1 VNAEIGQFALILA
14 LMIAVAQAVIPQA
27 GAWRRDRTLMAFA
40 DHAAVA
46 QLLFVGLA
54 FGLLVHAFAVSDFSI
69 LVVASNSSA
78 AMPAGFRMSA
88 TWGNHEGSLL
98 LWILILSL
106 FGAAVAVLG
115 RTLPARLRA
124 RTLAVQGL
132 IAAAFLALTIFTSN
146 PFARLHPAPAEGT
159 ELNPLLQDIGLI
171 VHPPFLYLGYVGF
184 SIVFSFAVAALIEGR
199 VDAAWA
205 RMVRPWVLLAWIF
218 LTIGITLGSYWAYY
232 ELGWGGWWFWDPV
245 ENASFMPWLA
255 GTALLHSAIV
265 VERRQTLIAWTIL
278 LAILTFSLSLV
289 GTFLV
294 RSGVITSVHAFA
306 SDPARGIGVLL
317 ILGAFTGGALL
328 LFALRAAGFDRSA
341 TFRPVSREGGLIL
354 NNILL
359 VTATATVF
367 LGTFYPL
374 AVEMLGPDRI
384 SVGPPYYNRSF
395 VPLMIPLLL
404 AVSIGPVLRWKRDSL
419 RAALGRLRWVAAGCV
434 LLALALVL
442 ALGSGALGTALG
454 LGLAAWLV
462 FGALA
467 IWAVRAQPFVLP
479 WRRTAGLTRSM
490 PAGTWGMICAHAGLG
505 LLVAGITA
513 VTAWEDEAIVSLSVG
528 QSAEAGGYAFT
539 LTAVDVLRRDNYESE
554 VATFA
559 VARDGV
565 PVTTMTAERRF
576 FPQTERVTTEAA
588 IAPRVLGNLYVS
600 VGGPSGAGAWAVRI
614 YSHPLVLLI
623 WFGPALMAFGGLLS
637 LADRR
642 FRIGLLAARPGLR
655 AARA

>member
-1 VNAEIGQFALILA
+1 MTAEVGQFALVLA
-14 LMIAVAQAVIPQA
+14 LMIALAQATIPQV

-46 QLLFVGLA
+46 QLLFTGLA
-54 FGLLVHAFAVSDFSI
+54 FALLVRAFAVSDFSI

-115 RTLPARLRA
+115 RTLPPALRA

-132 IAAAFLALTIFTSN
+132 IAAAFLTLSILTSN
-146 PFARLHPAPAEGT
+146 PFARLHPAPAEGA

-205 RMVRPWVLLAWIF
+205 RMVRPWVLAAWVF

-265 VERRQTLIAWTIL
+265 VERRQTLIVWTIL

-317 ILGAFTGGALL
+317 ILGGFTGGALL
-328 LFALRAAGFDRSA
+328 LFALRAGGFDRSA

-374 AVEMLGPDRI
+374 AIEMLGPDRI
-384 SVGPPYYNRSF
+384 SVGPPFYNRSF
-395 VPLMIPLLL
+395 VPLMVPLLL
-404 AVSIGPVLRWKRDSL
+404 AVSVGPMLRWKRDSL
-419 RAALGRLRWVAAGCV
+419 VAALMRLRWAIAGSVMVV
-434 LLALALVL
+434 LVLVL
-442 ALGSGALGTALG
+442 ALGPGAAGTALG

-462 FGALA
+462 GGAIA
-467 IWAVRAQPFVLP
+467 VWAARAQPFVQP
-479 WRRTAGLTRSM
+479 WRRSLALTRTTP
-490 PAGTWGMICAHAGLG
+490 PATWGMIAAHAGLG

-513 VTAWEDEAIVSLSVG
+513 VTAWQDEAIVALARG
-528 QSAEAGGYAFT
+528 QSAEAGGYTFT
-539 LTAVDVLRRDNYESE
+539 LTDFSQSRRDNFEAE
-554 VATFA
+554 RATFA
-559 VARDGV
+559 VTRDGA

-576 FPQTERVTTEAA
+576 FPQTGRVTTEAA
-588 IAPRVLGNLYVS
+588 IVARGLSNLYVS
-600 VGGPSGAGAWAVRI
+600 LGDPAGEGSRAVRI
-614 YSHPLVLLI
+614 YHHPLVLLI
-623 WFGPALMAFGGLLS
+623 WFGPALMALGGILS

-642 FRIGLLAARPGLR
+642 FRIGLLAARPAAPALR
-655 AARA
+655 A